1 MALTTYTERKSTPNY
16 NLDPRVKALDEL
28 HRMSLDH
35 RDKFLGPNWFPE
47 VRDFYN
53 LTGSGLRSPSFR
65 PKVTVPQLQVMSIS
79 EATELSDASPK
90 VYIYDRMTGKVDEQ
104 RGRVFDEQWKHSSI
118 NYYLLYSLLWA
129 QISSIGW
136 MQIGYDPTADYGLGC
151 VWGCHRDP
159 ETVAVDPGA
168 MSTEDW
174 QYVILEDR
182 YYPDQI
188 AQFWPETG
196 RDISVEPYMPG
207 TFHSP
212 EGFGFKLPEGPMSV
226 TSGPVGGEVT
236 HGDARA
242 RTRTIF
248 LTDHTIEVTRAT
260 AGGDSAKVVEGG
272 FGKPRNSIKRMP
284 RYPNK
289 RMLVESGGRVV
300 ADGDNPTPKGRFPLV
315 PIYALP
321 PLTDFYP
328 PPPARFTKD
337 LQDLAGRMLTQ
348 TFENAVRINNYVWF
362 IDENTGITTE
372 SFGGLPGEVQIIN
385 ANSRPPTLIAPTPMP
400 VHMTQLPQLLLALQ
414 KELQGYS
421 DTRQGQPGAG
431 NISPDLFEASL
442 YQSKTL
448 TRCRERLLAMS
459 VRQIAEQLFD
469 HMATYYTGQRAFPS
483 INEDFETIPWLPL
496 ADSNKL
502 GLYIDPTSLAPISQ
516 SAMRQMAP
524 QLRMSGALDVTSYL
538 RALQWPDADAVAE
551 KIDREMQLAA
561 IAKARRR

>member
-1 MALTTYTERKSTPNY
+1 MALEIKTVRKTSPNY

-28 HRMSLDH
+28 QRMSLDH
-35 RDKFLGPNWFPE
+35 RDKFFGPSWFPE

-53 LTGSGLRSPSFR
+53 LTGSGMRSPSFR
-65 PKVTVPQLQVMSIS
+65 PKVTIPQLQVMSIS

-90 VYIYDRMTGKVDEQ
+90 VYIYDRYTGKVDDD
-104 RGRVFDEQWKHSSI
+104 RGRTFDEQWKHSSV
-118 NYYLLYSLLWA
+118 NYYLMYALLWA

-136 MQIGYDPTADYGLGC
+136 MQIGYDPTSDYGMGN
-151 VWGCHRDP
+151 VWSQHRDS
-159 ETVAVDPGA
+159 ESVSVDPGA
-168 MSTEDW
+168 MTTEDW

-188 AQFWPETG
+188 ASFWPETG
-196 RDISVEPYMPG
+196 RDIEAEPYTPG
-207 TFHSP
+207 SFHSP
-212 EGFGFKLPEGPMSV
+212 EGFGFKMPEGPMAV
-226 TSGPVGGEVT
+226 TSGPVGGEVR
-236 HGDARA
+236 HGDARS

-248 LTDHTIEVTRAT
+248 LTDHTIEVTRET
-260 AGGDSAKVVEGG
+260 GGGDIAGVVESG
-272 FGKPRNSIKRMP
+272 FGKGVNSVRKMP

-289 RMLVESGGRVV
+289 RMLVEAGGRVV
-300 ADGDNPTPKGRFPLV
+300 ADGDNPTPRGRFPLV

-321 PLTDFYP
+321 PLTNFYP

-362 IDENTGITTE
+362 IDESTGITTE
-372 SFGGLPGEVQIIN
+372 AFGGLPGEVQIIN
-385 ANSRPPTLIAPTPMP
+385 SNSRPPTLIAPTAMP
-400 VHMTQLPQLLLALQ
+400 QHMTQLPQMLLSLQ

-448 TRCRERLLAMS
+448 TRCRERLLAHS
-459 VRQIAEQLFD
+459 VKEIAEQMFD
-469 HMATYYTGQRAFPS
+469 HMATYYTGPRAFPS
-483 INEDFETIPWLPL
+483 MNENFETIPWLPL

-502 GLYIDPTSLAPISQ
+502 GLYIDPSSLQPISK
-516 SAMRQMAP
+516 SAMRTMAMP
-524 QLRMSGALDVTSYL
+524 LRQAGALDVASFLRYL
-538 RALQWPDADAVAE
+538 DVPDADTIAE

-561 IAKARRR
+561 IAKSRKR

>member
-1 MALTTYTERKSTPNY
+1 MALTIVTERKAAPNY
-16 NLDPRVKALDEL
+16 NLDPRVRALDEL
-28 HRMSLDH
+28 QRMSIDH
-35 RDKFLGPNWFPE
+35 RDKFLGVNWFPE
-47 VRDFYN
+47 TKDFYN
-53 LTGSGLRSPSFR
+53 LTGSGMRTPSFR
-65 PKVTVPQLQVMSIS
+65 PKVTIPQLQVMSIS

-90 VYIYDRMTGKVDEQ
+90 VYIYDRFTGKVDDQ

-118 NYYLLYSLLWA
+118 NYYLMFSLLWA
-129 QISSIGW
+129 QIAGLGW
-136 MQIGYDPTADYGLGC
+136 IQIGYDPTSDYGLGN

-174 QYVILEDR
+174 QYIVLDDR
-182 YYPDQI
+182 YYPDQVHS
-188 AQFWPETG
+188 FWPETG
-196 RDISVEPYMPG
+196 RGVEAEPYMPG
-207 TFHSP
+207 SYHSP

-226 TSGPVGGEVT
+226 TSGPVGGEVR
-236 HGDARA
+236 HGDGRV

-248 LTDHTIEVTRAT
+248 LADHTIEVTRENF
-260 AGGDSAKVVEGG
+260 GGDAASVVESG
-272 FGKPRNSIKRMP
+272 FGKGINSVRKMP

-289 RMLVESGGRVV
+289 RMLVEAGGRVV
-300 ADGDNPTPKGRFPLV
+300 ADGDNPTPKGKFPLV

-362 IDENTGITTE
+362 IDKATGITTE
-372 SFGGLPGEVQIIN
+372 SFGGLPGEVQIIESN
-385 ANSRPPTLIAPTPMP
+385 TRPPTLLAPTPMP
-400 VHMTQLPQLLLALQ
+400 QHMVQLPQMLLALQ

-421 DTRQGQPGAG
+421 QARQGEPGAG

-459 VRQIAEQLFD
+459 VREIAEQLFD
-469 HMATYYTGQRAFPS
+469 HMAVYYTGSRAFPS
-483 INEDFETIPWLPL
+483 MNENFETIPWLPL
-496 ADSNKL
+496 APSNQL
-502 GLYIDPTSLAPISQ
+502 GLYIDPTSLAPISK
-516 SAMRQMAP
+516 SALRTMAP
-524 QLRMSGALDVTSYL
+524 ALRQAGALDILTYL
-538 RALQWPDADAVAE
+538 KSIDFPDAENVAQ
-551 KIDREMQLAA
+551 KMDRELQLTA
-561 IAKARRR
+561 IAKSRKR

>member
-1 MALTTYTERKSTPNY
+1 MALVIKTERKSSPNY
-16 NLDPRVKALDEL
+16 NMDPRVKALDEL
-28 HRMSLDH
+28 QRMSLEH
-35 RDKFLGPNWFPE
+35 REKFLGPNWFPE

-53 LTGSGLRSPSFR
+53 LAGSGARVPTFR
-65 PKVTVPQLQVMSIS
+65 PRVVVPQLQVMSIT

-90 VYIYDRMTGKVDEQ
+90 VYIYDRLTGKVDDD

-118 NYYLLYSLLWA
+118 NYYLMYSLLWA

-159 ETVAVDPGA
+159 ETVSVDPGA

-174 QYVILEDR
+174 QYVVLEDR

-188 AQFWPETG
+188 VNFWPETG
-196 RDISVEPYMPG
+196 QGIEAEPYMPG
-207 TFHSP
+207 SFKSP

-226 TSGPVGGEVT
+226 TSGPVGGET
-236 HGDARA
+236 RHGDART

-248 LTDHTIEVTRAT
+248 LTDHTIEVTRDN
-260 AGGDSAKVVEGG
+260 AGGDAAEVVEKGL
-272 FGKPRNSIKRMP
+272 GKPVNSVRKMP

-289 RMLVESGGRVV
+289 RMLVEAGGRVV

-328 PPPARFTKD
+328 PPPSRFTKD

-362 IDENTGITTE
+362 IDESTGITTE

-385 ANSRPPTLIAPTPMP
+385 ANSRPPTLLAPTPMP
-400 VHMTQLPQLLLALQ
+400 QHMTQLPQMLLGLQ
-414 KELQGYS
+414 KELQGYTDS
-421 DTRQGQPGAG
+421 RNGQPGAG
-431 NISPDLFEASL
+431 NISPDLYEASL
-442 YQSKTL
+442 YQSKSL

-459 VRQIAEQLFD
+459 VRQIAEQMFD
-469 HMATYYTGQRAFPS
+469 HMATYYTGQRSFPS
-483 INEDFETIPWLPL
+483 MNENFETIPWLPL
-496 ADSNKL
+496 AESNKL
-502 GLYIDPTSLAPISQ
+502 GLFIDPTSLTPISK
-516 SAMRQMAP
+516 SALRTMAMPMRQA
-524 QLRMSGALDVTSYL
+524 GALDLLSFL
-538 RALQWPDADAVAE
+538 KALDYPDAENVAA
-551 KIDREMQLAA
+551 KMDREMQLAA
-561 IAKARRR
+561 IAKSRKR